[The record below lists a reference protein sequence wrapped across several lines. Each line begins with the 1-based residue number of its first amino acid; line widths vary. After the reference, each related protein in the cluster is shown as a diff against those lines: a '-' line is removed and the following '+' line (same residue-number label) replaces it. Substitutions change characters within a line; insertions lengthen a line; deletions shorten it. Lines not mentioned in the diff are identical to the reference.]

1 MPSDP
6 FSLLFGAYD
15 IHIHASPDVIA
26 RAQDWPSLAR
36 DAHDAGL
43 AGLVVKDHTASTAG
57 LAYALNALY
66 PGGPRFYGALVLNGP
81 VGGLNPYAVEAAL
94 REGVAVI
101 YFPTYTSAHQV
112 ATRPDAFAPAYPRPR
127 EGYAGIGVLD
137 AGGAPRPEVVEV
149 VDLIAAH
156 DAVLATGH
164 VAADEALALVRLG
177 RERGV
182 RRTIVT
188 HATAGMSVAQ
198 QREAVACGAM
208 VEHCLQWAAPW
219 EGAHA
224 RLRVIRDQI
233 EAVGVEHAIVSSD
246 FGQVANGPVVAA
258 FARYLG
264 ALRDEG
270 LGDDAIRTL
279 IVDNPRQLLEGRSP
293 QA

>member
-1 MPSDP
+1 MPSDSL
-6 FSLLFGAYD
+6 SLLVGAYD
-15 IHIHASPDVIA
+15 IHIHASPDVIP
-26 RAQDWPSLAR
+26 RAQDWFSLAR
-36 DAHDAGL
+36 DAHDAGM
-43 AGLVVKDHTASTAG
+43 AGLVVKDHTSSTAG
-57 LAYALNALY
+57 LAHALNALY
-66 PGGPRFYGALVLNGP
+66 ATGPRLFGALVLNES

-94 REGVAVI
+94 REGVAII
-101 YFPTYTSAHQV
+101 YFPTYTSAHQI

-127 EGYAGIGVLD
+127 RDYAGIRVLD
-137 AGGAPRPEVVEV
+137 ADGALHPEVVEI
-149 VDLIAAH
+149 VDLIGAH

-164 VAADEALALVRLG
+164 VSADEALALVRLG
-177 RERGV
+177 QRRGV
-182 RRTIVT
+182 RRMVVT

-208 VEHCLQWAAPW
+208 IEHCLQWAAPW

-233 EAVGVEHAIVSSD
+233 EVVGVEHAIVSSD
-246 FGQVANGPVVAA
+246 FGQAANGPVVAA

-270 LGDDAIRTL
+270 LCEDSIRTM
-279 IVDNPRQLLEGRSP
+279 IVDNPRRLLDGRSP